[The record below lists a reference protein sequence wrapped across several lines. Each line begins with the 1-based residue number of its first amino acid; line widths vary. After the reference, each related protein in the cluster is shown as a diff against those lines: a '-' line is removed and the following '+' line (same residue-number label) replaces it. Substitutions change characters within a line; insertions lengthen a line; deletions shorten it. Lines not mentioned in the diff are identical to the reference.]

1 MTGSWVVMAR
11 EQGATGWRVHA
22 ASDAAVDLSGLGVE
36 VYGARVSAV
45 GDAPTVV
52 VPDGRVR
59 VEREEVEADAWAIP
73 FRVLAPAGALE
84 VVLFRAGR
92 DRREVHRA
100 PRVLRALEAV
110 RGHDT
115 DENRLVLADV
125 LEEAGALAE
134 AEYVRREL
142 QLQQVRD
149 VEAPSFSEGV
159 QQLRALS
166 SVVGPTFRYLVGR
179 DIAGCAGVRWSFRC
193 PRRWDDMAETDRAA
207 ERVCTTCRQVV
218 VQVSDEA
225 SAERLARDGVCA
237 SVRIDDEGWE
247 GEVAEPPDDVTARV
261 GSIAALP
268 PTPPRAPP
276 APPAKVSPP
285 AAEAPPWWKRLFGR

>member
-1 MTGSWVVMAR
+1 MTGAWVVMAR
-11 EQGATGWRVHA
+11 VKGATGWRVHA
-22 ASDAAVDLSGLGVE
+22 ANDTAVDLGGLGVE
-36 VYGARVSAV
+36 VYGAQVSAV

-52 VPDGRVR
+52 VPDRRVR
-59 VEREEVEADAWAIP
+59 FEREEVEADAWAIP
-73 FRVLAPAGALE
+73 FRVLAPAGTLE
-84 VVLFRAGR
+84 VVLFRAGS

-100 PRVLRALEAV
+100 PQVLKALEAV

-125 LEEAGALAE
+125 LEEAGAVAE

-159 QQLRALS
+159 GQLRALS

-193 PRRWDDMAETDRAA
+193 PRRWDDMAETGRAA

-225 SAERLARDGVCA
+225 SAEQLARDGVCA
-237 SVRIDDEGWE
+237 SIRIDEEGWE
-247 GEVAEPPDDVTARV
+247 GEVAEPNDDVRGWV
-261 GSIAALP
+261 GSVAAMRP
-268 PTPPRAPP
+268 MPPRAPP
-276 APPAKVSPP
+276 PARAPVSPP
-285 AAEAPPWWKRLFGR
+285 SVPWWKRLFGR